1 MSPGGGGVGRPKA
14 YRWIDEMKEIARTM
28 REEGGWEGGGRDGG
42 GGGAGRAGGGDLFEC
57 VSEIYGVVDEVLGEN
72 PTPATVEDVVGLV
85 EEGVGRRQGRG
96 LGEL

>member
-1 MSPGGGGVGRPKA
+1 MLGGFCCRPKA

-28 REEGGWEGGGRDGG
+28 REEGGWEGSGWEGGGRDRGG
-42 GGGAGRAGGGDLFEC
+42 GGGGDLFEC

-72 PTPATVEDVVGLV
+72 ATAGTVEDVVGLV
-85 EEGVGRRQGRG
+85 GEGVGRRQGRG

>member
-1 MSPGGGGVGRPKA
+1 MSGVGGGRPKA

-28 REEGGWEGGGRDGG
+28 REEGGWEEGGRDRGG
-42 GGGAGRAGGGDLFEC
+42 GGGGDLFEC

-72 PTPATVEDVVGLV
+72 ATAGTVEDVVGLV
-85 EEGVGRRQGRG
+85 GEGVGRRQGRS

>member
-1 MSPGGGGVGRPKA
+1 MSRGGVGGGRPKA

-28 REEGGWEGGGRDGG
+28 REEGGWAGGGREGGRRDGG
-42 GGGAGRAGGGDLFEC
+42 GGGGDLFEC

-72 PTPATVEDVVGLV
+72 PTPGTVEDVIGLV
-85 EEGVGRRQGRG
+85 GEGVGRRQEG